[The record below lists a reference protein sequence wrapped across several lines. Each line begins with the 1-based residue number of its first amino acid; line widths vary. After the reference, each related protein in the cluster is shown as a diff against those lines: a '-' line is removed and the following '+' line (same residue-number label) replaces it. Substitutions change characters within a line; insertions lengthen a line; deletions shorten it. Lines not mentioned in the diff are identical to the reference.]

1 MILAVNLQDSS
12 SRILHNNHI
21 YILNV
26 VMACILACQLLR
38 SLLWLL
44 YVLVRSWQL
53 KRVWKRRRA
62 RSVTIFLVEIIAQ
75 MASALLHR
83 KFLEYCLLKCI
94 FLHICIGSRPLYPC
108 CHVNT
113 NCPDIFTGLQSA
125 CSLMCR
131 Y

>member
-1 MILAVNLQDSS
+1 LAVGLQDSS

-26 VMACILACQLLR
+26 VMACILSCQLLR

-53 KRVWKRRRA
+53 KSVWKRRRA

-75 MASALLHR
+75 MASAFLP
-83 KFLEYCLLKCI
+83 KKVLEYCLLKFL
-94 FLHICIGSRPLYPC
+94 FLHICIGPSMEAGLFT
-108 CHVNT
+108 HVVMSISIVQT
-113 NCPDIFTGLQSA
+113 YLQA
-125 CSLMCR
+125 CKVR
-131 Y
+131 AY